1 MTVCGGLMLRV
12 QLDGVR
18 LQRLPRTV
26 LISFNMLKM
35 GVNVAVLSFNITQAR
50 GLRMLGYGAMTNLFG

>member
-1 MTVCGGLMLRV
+1 VTICGELMLRV

-18 LQRLPRTV
+18 LQRLPRIV

-35 GVNVAVLSFNITQAR
+35 GVNVAVLSFNITQER
-50 GLRMLGYGAMTNLFG
+50 V

>member
-1 MTVCGGLMLRV
+1 MCGELMLMV

-35 GVNVAVLSFNITQAR
+35 SVNVAVLSFNITQAR
-50 GLRMLGYGAMTNLFG
+50 GLRMLGYGAMINLFGW